1 MAQAAQAVEEK
12 VEAEQEQNSGPAVA
26 RPQTAQH
33 DPKKQVQAVEFSEV
47 AENEVPGA
55 GANIDVLLD
64 MSVPVTAVI
73 DKTEISVRRLLQLG
87 PGSVLR
93 LDKPVGA
100 PVDLYLKDV
109 KLATATVVVID
120 DRFAVRIEE
129 ILGPGPRGPATAAD
143 APDA

>member
-12 VEAEQEQNSGPAVA
+12 VEAEQDQNSGPAVA
-26 RPQTAQH
+26 RPQTAQR
-33 DPKKQVQAVEFSEV
+33 DSKKQVQAVEFSEV
-47 AENEVPGA
+47 AENEAPGA

-87 PGSVLR
+87 PGSVLK
-93 LDKPVGA
+93 LHKPVGA

-129 ILGPGPRGPATAAD
+129 ILGPGPGGAATAAD

>member
-12 VEAEQEQNSGPAVA
+12 VEAEQDQQ
-26 RPQTAQH
+26 QTAQR
-33 DPKKQVQAVEFSEV
+33 DSKKQVQAVEFSEV
-47 AENEVPGA
+47 AENEAPGA

-73 DKTEISVRRLLQLG
+73 DETEISVRRLLQLG

-129 ILGPGPRGPATAAD
+129 ILGPGPRGAASAAD
-143 APDA
+143 TPDA